1 MDTQIVDISA
11 YSREE
16 MVLDM
21 KELLNPGSRK
31 RAEVPTER
39 PQDPLLK

>member
-1 MDTQIVDISA
+1 MDTQIMDIAA

-31 RAEVPTER
+31 KAVP
-39 PQDPLLK
+39 PLT